1 MIHITDSLEKTIFND
16 IKKELN
22 KRGISEYSSSYVS
35 NVLGNKYLKIN
46 NNSDGSLVL
55 LYKEA
60 AENNSLIDFC
70 CVGDESLFRLTLTT
84 KDKET
89 NIYFGELSYYKCYK
103 LSDNK
108 LYYFKELSEKLEL
121 ITDTTRRMY
130 SVGFKEL
137 NLD

>member
-1 MIHITDSLEKTIFND
+1 MFHITDSLEKVIFNN
-16 IKKELN
+16 IKTELN

-35 NVLGNKYLKIN
+35 NVLGNKYLSVN
-46 NNSDGSLVL
+46 NRSDGSLVL

-60 AENNSLIDFC
+60 AENNSFIDFC
-70 CVGDESLFRLTLTT
+70 CVGDESLFRLTLSS

-103 LSDNK
+103 MSDNNF
-108 LYYFKELSEKLEL
+108 YYYKELSEKLEL